1 MRILTER
8 LKCWFFRIEN
18 EIMLPF
24 ISVSIVVLLAFS
36 VISFYNGYT
45 MQMEY
50 EKELAQVVFQG
61 VRADVLCL
69 ENEGDAETLKR
80 KYQQYG
86 DEALRI
92 VSKNGQI
99 VVGPRVLDYDQ
110 KIIYTEDL
118 EHENGWKLE
127 YVLNMSEFQEE
138 LLEEQTYVI
147 VGAVCCLL
155 IIVQVC
161 VFLAWSLTRPIRG
174 MSATCVEIDKDKN
187 HYRKYRFAA
196 VERRDEIGQLA
207 RTLETLLSNLDNYT
221 KMEYT
226 SRMSATLAHE
236 IKNPLTGIRSG
247 VQVLRGRV
255 EKENEKLLCDSMLHE
270 IDRVTGLINNL
281 FTLSVKKENKKEQ
294 FLLAPFLKEMEVLY
308 ERELNQRS
316 IRFEVRCQETLTIY
330 ADGDELRQILHNVM
344 INSMKAMAE
353 GKNGIISLDA
363 EALGNKAVLTLTDNG
378 CGMTEEELERARE
391 PFYTKSINGVGL
403 GLAIVSRLTEKNL
416 GIMELNSAL
425 GEGTSIKFIFYRER
439 RDYGEGI
446 DRG

>member
-1 MRILTER
+1 
-8 LKCWFFRIEN
+8 
-18 EIMLPF
+18 
-24 ISVSIVVLLAFS
+24 
-36 VISFYNGYT
+36 
-45 MQMEY
+45 
-50 EKELAQVVFQG
+50 
-61 VRADVLCL
+61 
-69 ENEGDAETLKR
+69 
-80 KYQQYG
+80 
-86 DEALRI
+86 
-92 VSKNGQI
+92 
-99 VVGPRVLDYDQ
+99 
-110 KIIYTEDL
+110 
-118 EHENGWKLE
+118 
-127 YVLNMSEFQEE
+127 
-138 LLEEQTYVI
+138 
-147 VGAVCCLL
+147 
-155 IIVQVC
+155 
-161 VFLAWSLTRPIRG
+161 
-174 MSATCVEIDKDKN
+174 
-187 HYRKYRFAA
+187 
-196 VERRDEIGQLA
+196 
-207 RTLETLLSNLDNYT
+207 
-221 KMEYT
+221 
-226 SRMSATLAHE
+226 
-236 IKNPLTGIRSG
+236 
-247 VQVLRGRV
+247 
-255 EKENEKLLCDSMLHE
+255 MLHE